1 MPKSSRQELPSA
13 LKHLISETVALWG
26 RCLKDIYGDKFYQE
40 IENLRVT
47 SKKIAAKSQAA
58 QAVEL
63 KSVLEKLRK
72 KNSDELHLIAQSFG
86 LMLELMNRCETAYR
100 TSRLESR
107 PEKERI
113 QQKSPYA
120 LIYVFTAHPTEARSE
135 EVLKLFKVIE
145 GSLHEALLKGFEV
158 VEKKLEGYLKLAVK
172 ISIVKKQK
180 PTVEDEATSINR
192 YALAEDILALQCEL
206 KSREITLHFRS
217 WVGGDKDGHPGVDEK
232 TLLMSLTH
240 SRTRLVDFINLRLN
254 ELIVLL
260 KLLGEKESKIIIQRI
275 LSLEKVLS
283 NLTKIEVGDG
293 KKILKFKKDFEDLI
307 TTLKKMGHGDLIQL
321 DSISNLLWIYPALVL
336 PLEIREDSELVME
349 ALNDKSMAISR
360 MLVTLK
366 GISQD
371 FDPRWYVRG
380 FVLSMCEEAK
390 HLEAG
395 NKLLKQVFNGYPIPV
410 IPLFENKKA
419 LDNGTEI
426 LGEFFKKCPHILKEH
441 KTKREGRYE
450 IMLGYS
456 DSSKENGVL
465 SSRVLIYD
473 TLNTLDSFLSDL
485 KLTPVFFHG
494 SGGSVER
501 GGGSIKEQ
509 IAWWP
514 ESALN
519 IYKVTVQGE
528 MVART
533 LANKSIL
540 KSQVDKILEE
550 FDSRKQVSKKTLAL
564 GALRV
569 FSALSGEN
577 YRELVASDSF
587 WDLIE
592 KATPYEYLDLL
603 KIGSRPSK
611 RGASTSRKKLRAIP
625 WVLCWTQVRLLLPTW
640 WGVGSAWE
648 KLGPK
653 HQLDL
658 IRRYRTD
665 PFIQSFA
672 KSFGF
677 TLKKVELGIFD
688 LYLSECKLQESVKAT
703 WKKSITNEFKLALKF
718 LEELTGEKEL
728 IWERP
733 WLAESI
739 SLRSPNI
746 TPLNLI
752 QIIALERSHEHILR
766 ESVTGIATG
775 MLTTG

>member
-1 MPKSSRQELPSA
+1 MSKSSRQALPNA
-13 LKHLISETVALWG
+13 LKHLISQTVALWG
-26 RCLKDIYGDKFYQE
+26 SCLKDIYGVEFFNE
-40 IENLRVT
+40 VEALRVA
-47 SKKIAAKSQAA
+47 SKKIASKPFQKQAT
-58 QAVEL
+58 EL
-63 KSVLEKLRK
+63 EHLLEDLRK
-72 KNSDELHLIAQSFG
+72 KKSEELHLIAQSFG

-100 TSRLESR
+100 TTRLE
-107 PEKERI
+107 ERVDPTKSI
-113 QQKSPYA
+113 HKSPCA
-120 LIYVFTAHPTEARSE
+120 FIYVFTAHPTEARSE
-135 EVLKLFKVIE
+135 EVLKLFKIIE
-145 GSLHEALLKGFEV
+145 QTLHEALLKGFEAISQ
-158 VEKKLEGYLKLAVK
+158 KLEGYLKLAVK
-172 ISIVKKQK
+172 ISMVKRER
-180 PTVEDEATSINR
+180 PSVEDEATSIYR
-192 YALAEDILALQCEL
+192 YALAEDILQLQCEMRD
-206 KSREITLHFRS
+206 RELTLHFRS

-232 TLLMSLTH
+232 TLLMSLSH
-240 SRTRLVDFINLRLN
+240 SRAKIADFLTNKFN
-254 ELIVLL
+254 ELTMLL
-260 KLLGEKESKIIIQRI
+260 QFLGEKESKILIQRTQ
-275 LSLEKVLS
+275 
-283 NLTKIEVGDG
+283 NLVKKLNDLIPVREGDG
-293 KKILKFKKDFEDLI
+293 KRVLKFKDEFQDLVE
-307 TTLKKMGHGDLIQL
+307 TLKKKGHGDLIQL
-321 DSISNLLWIYPALVL
+321 STINNLMWIYPALVL
-336 PLEIREDSELVME
+336 PLEIREDSELVMQ
-349 ALNDKSMAISR
+349 ALDDKSMAIAR
-360 MLVTLK
+360 MLKSLK
-366 GISQD
+366 DLSAG

-380 FVLSMCEEAK
+380 FVLSMCEEAE
-390 HLEAG
+390 HLKAG
-395 NKLLKQVFNGYPIPV
+395 NKLLKQIFSTYPIPV
-410 IPLFENKKA
+410 IPLFENKKS

-426 LGEFFKKCPHILKEH
+426 LKHFFKDCPDVLKEH

-473 TLNTLDSFLSDL
+473 TLNTLDEFLTSM

-533 LANKSIL
+533 LANRSIL
-540 KSQVDKILEE
+540 KGQVDKIIEE
-550 FDSRKQVSKKTLAL
+550 FDGRKQMNKKGLAMSTLREFANQ
-564 GALRV
+564 
-569 FSALSGEN
+569 SGEN
-577 YRELVASDSF
+577 YRALVESESF

-611 RGASTSRKKLRAIP
+611 RGASSSRKKLRAIP

-648 KLGPK
+648 NLEPK
-653 HQLDL
+653 GQLEL
-658 IRRYRTD
+658 MRRYRKD
-665 PFIQSFA
+665 PFLQSFA

-677 TLKKVELGIFD
+677 TLKKVEMGIFE
-688 LYLSECKLQESVKAT
+688 LYLNQCKLAHVDKDK
-703 WKKSITNEFKLALKF
+703 WKKSIAREFKLALKF
-718 LEELTGEKEL
+718 LEELTGETEL

-733 WLAESI
+733 WLSESI

-752 QIIALERSHEHILR
+752 QVIALERSHEHLLR

>member
-1 MPKSSRQELPSA
+1 MSKSSRQELPSA
-13 LKHLISETVALWG
+13 LKHLISQTVALWG
-26 RCLKDIYGDKFYQE
+26 QCLKDIYGEKFYNE
-40 IENLRVT
+40 IEHLRVT
-47 SKKIAAKSQAA
+47 SKKIAARPQTKQSA
-58 QAVEL
+58 EL
-63 KSVLEKLRK
+63 EQVLIKLRK
-72 KNSDELHLIAQSFG
+72 KDSDQLHLIAQSFG
-86 LMLELMNRCETAYR
+86 LMLELINRCETAYR
-100 TSRLESR
+100 TVRLE
-107 PEKERI
+107 EKSLDNKI
-113 QQKSPYA
+113 IHKSPYA

-135 EVLKLFKVIE
+135 EVLKLFKLIE
-145 GSLHEALLKGFEV
+145 QTLHEALEKRFDV
-158 VEKKLEGYLKLAVK
+158 VALKLEGYLKLAVK
-172 ISIVKKQK
+172 ISMVKRQK
-180 PTVEDEATSINR
+180 PTVEDEAMSIYR
-192 YALAEDILALQCEL
+192 YALAEDILQLQCEM
-206 KSREITLHFRS
+206 KSRELTLHFRS

-232 TLLMSLTH
+232 TLLMSLTL
-240 SRTRLVDFINLRLN
+240 SRSKLTEFITSKLN
-254 ELIVLL
+254 ELNELL
-260 KLLGEKESKIIIQRI
+260 KLLGEKESKILRMRVQSLIKI
-275 LSLEKVLS
+275 LKE
-283 NLTKIEVGDG
+283 LTPLKAGDG
-293 KKILKFKKDFEDLI
+293 KKILKFKGEFEDLKK
-307 TTLKKMGHGDLIQL
+307 TLSKMGHGDLIQI
-321 DSISNLLWIYPALVL
+321 STISNLLWIYPALVL

-360 MLVTLK
+360 MLQTLK
-366 GISQD
+366 EVSQG

-380 FVLSMCEEAK
+380 FVLSMCEEAI

-395 NKLLKQVFNGYPIPV
+395 NKLLKQVFNTYPIPV

-426 LGEFFKKCPHILKEH
+426 LGAFFKKCPEILKEH

-473 TLNTLDSFLSDL
+473 TLNTLDSFLTDL

-533 LANKSIL
+533 LANRSIL
-540 KSQVDKILEE
+540 KSQVDKIIEE
-550 FDSRKQVSKKTLAL
+550 FDGREQVNKKTLAMS
-564 GALRV
+564 ALRE
-569 FSALSGEN
+569 FSNKSGEN
-577 YRELVASDSF
+577 YRSLVESESF

-611 RGASTSRKKLRAIP
+611 RGASSSRKKLRAIP

-640 WGVGSAWE
+640 WGVGSAWAD
-648 KLGPK
+648 LGAK
-653 HQLDL
+653 NQLDL
-658 IRRYRTD
+658 IRRYRND
-665 PFIQSFA
+665 PFLQSFA

-677 TLKKVELGIFD
+677 TLKKVEMGIFE
-688 LYLSECKLQESVKAT
+688 LYLDQCKLPSEAKEK
-703 WKKSITNEFKLALKF
+703 WKKAITSEFKLALKF
-718 LEELTGEKEL
+718 LEELTGESEL

-752 QIIALERSHEHILR
+752 QIIALERTHEHLLR

>member
-1 MPKSSRQELPSA
+1 MSKSSRQELPST
-13 LKHLISETVALWG
+13 LKHLISQTIALWG
-26 RCLKDIYGDKFYQE
+26 SCLRDIYGEEFFNE
-40 IENLRVT
+40 IESLRVA
-47 SKKIAAKSQAA
+47 SKKIASKPTQKQSADLTA
-58 QAVEL
+58 L
-63 KSVLEKLRK
+63 LEGLRK
-72 KNSDELHLIAQSFG
+72 KKSEDLHLIAQSFG
-86 LMLELMNRCETAYR
+86 LMLELMNRCETVYR
-100 TSRLESR
+100 TTRLE
-107 PEKERI
+107 ERTSPTSEPK
-113 QQKSPYA
+113 KSPYA

-145 GSLHEALLKGFEV
+145 QTLHEALNEGFD
-158 VEKKLEGYLKLAVK
+158 KISQKLEGYLKLAVK
-172 ISIVKKQK
+172 ISMVKRER
-180 PTVEDEATSINR
+180 PTVEDEATSIYR
-192 YALAEDILALQCEL
+192 YALAEDILQLQCEL
-206 KSREITLHFRS
+206 RERELTLHFRS

-232 TLLMSLTH
+232 TLLMSLSL
-240 SRTRLVDFINLRLN
+240 SRSKLVDFLSAKLG
-254 ELIVLL
+254 ELSQLL
-260 KLLGEKESKIIIQRI
+260 HLLGDKESKILIQR
-275 LSLEKVLS
+275 LQNLEKKL
-283 NLTKIEVGDG
+283 IELNPVREGDG
-293 KKILKFKKDFEDLI
+293 KRIVKFKENFQDLVK
-307 TTLKKMGHGDLIQL
+307 TLEKLGHGDLIQL
-321 DSISNLLWIYPALVL
+321 SNINSLMWIYPALVL

-349 ALNDKSMAISR
+349 ALEDKTMAIAR
-360 MLVTLK
+360 MLKTLK
-366 GISQD
+366 SLSNG

-380 FVLSMCEEAK
+380 FVLSMCEEAE
-390 HLEAG
+390 HLKAG
-395 NKLLKQVFNGYPIPV
+395 NVLLKQIFNSYPIPV
-410 IPLFENKKA
+410 IPLFENKKS

-426 LGEFFKKCPHILKEH
+426 LKEFFKACPDVLKEH
-441 KTKREGRYE
+441 KSKREGRYE

-473 TLNTLDSFLSDL
+473 TLNTLDQFLTSM

-533 LANKSIL
+533 LANRSIL
-540 KSQVDKILEE
+540 NGQVDKIVEE
-550 FDSRKQVSKKTLAL
+550 FAGRKQVDKKSTAMSTLRDFANQ
-564 GALRV
+564 
-569 FSALSGEN
+569 SGEK
-577 YRELVASDSF
+577 YRELVESESF

-611 RGASTSRKKLRAIP
+611 RGASSSRKKLRAIP

-640 WGVGSAWE
+640 WGVGSAWD
-648 KLGPK
+648 
-653 HQLDL
+653 QLEAKNQLEL
-658 IRRYRTD
+658 IRRYRND
-665 PFIQSFA
+665 PFLQSFA

-677 TLKKVELGIFD
+677 TLKKVEMGIFE
-688 LYLSECKLQESVKAT
+688 LYLDQCKLSGEDKEK
-703 WKKSITNEFKLALKF
+703 WKKSINREFKRALKF

-733 WLAESI
+733 WLSESI

-752 QIIALERSHEHILR
+752 QVIALERSHEHLLR